1 MTSSPSPSTLLVRL
15 PNPLGDVVMT
25 TPLLR
30 ALRSSWPQCRI
41 VTAGKAPYGALLE
54 GLDSVDEFL
63 PLTDAEPHHVT
74 LRRAEAEVALILPNS
89 WSSAVAARRAGIPR
103 RIGRRNQGRSVLL
116 HHKLP
121 SIPGPAPM
129 TELYCDFL
137 PALGLPRRVPEAE
150 LVVTRPPA
158 TPIPSHAKLLAVAPG
173 AAFGPSKMYPNKLLL
188 EVLERA
194 SREFHYTPLLLGS
207 PAEQD
212 LLEHLEQSLPVPT
225 LRPAPEDRGLDET
238 KALLA
243 ASELALCMDN
253 GARHMAA
260 ALGTPQVVLY
270 GPTHPAWSAHA
281 LESTTI
287 LKREELDCLG
297 CHHKECPLP
306 DHPCMHRITPQ
317 GILDSLPFH
326 VAE

>member
-30 ALRSSWPQCRI
+30 ALRTAWPDCRI
-41 VTAGKAPYGALLE
+41 VTAGKPPYGALLE
-54 GLDSVDEFL
+54 GLDSVDAFL
-63 PLTDAEPHHVT
+63 PLGSAEPHHET
-74 LRRAEAEVALILPNS
+74 LRQAEAEVALILPNS
-89 WSSAVAARRAGIPR
+89 WSSAVAAARAGIPR
-103 RIGRRNQGRSVLL
+103 RIGRRNQGRGLLL
-116 HHKLP
+116 HDKLP
-121 SIPGPAPM
+121 PIPGPAPM

-150 LVVTRPPA
+150 LVVTRSPA
-158 TPIPSHAKLLAVAPG
+158 TPIPSHAKLIAVAPG
-173 AAFGPSKMYPNKLLL
+173 AAFGPSKVYPMHLLQQ
-188 EVLERA
+188 VLETLA
-194 SREFHYTPLLLGS
+194 KDHGYTPLLLGS

-212 LLEHLEQSLPVPT
+212 LLAHLEQALPYPT
-225 LRPAPEDRGLDET
+225 VRPAPEDLGLDET

-243 ASELALCMDN
+243 ASEVALCMDN

-270 GPTHPAWSAHA
+270 GPTHPAWSAHG
-281 LESTTI
+281 LEKTTI

-306 DHPCMHRITPQ
+306 DHPCMHRMTPEAVLD
-317 GILDSLPFH
+317 GIL
-326 VAE
+326 AAG